1 MFSLIRAVIDFCT
14 YQKNALSQWKAIE
27 VSLYKD
33 LLQQV
38 LSLLSFPRLEIADF
52 ALDALPLLYPNVMK
66 ADYRSIKYS
75 FSSFYYS
82 SLEV

>member
-1 MFSLIRAVIDFCT
+1 M
-14 YQKNALSQWKAIE
+14 YQKNALSQWKAAE

-52 ALDALPLLYPNVMK
+52 ALDALLLLYPNVMK
-66 ADYRSIKYS
+66 NDYRSIKYLCLLS
-75 FSSFYYS
+75 II
-82 SLEV
+82 LP